1 MNNKQWLLMPLTLI
15 SLCNHADSAEP
26 DFIDVDFD
34 ELMKIEVTSVSKKNE
49 KLSEAAAAIYVV
61 TEDEIRR
68 SGATSIPEALYLVPG
83 VDVAKIDSNKW
94 AVSIR
99 GFNGRFANKLLV
111 MVDGR
116 SIYTPTSSG
125 VYWENLNYLM
135 SDIKRIE
142 VIRGPGATLWGTNA
156 VNGVINI
163 ITKEATGKES
173 GAVSVSVG
181 IESNSIGASQGT
193 EINDSTN
200 ARAYVN
206 TRKLDDS
213 KDLYG
218 NNQDNDG
225 QYLQTGV
232 RFDIEPDD
240 DQWLTL
246 QGDLYKH
253 DLRQQFSLSDFDDPY
268 TPYIKNG
275 DVDLKGGNI
284 SARWGMKTSIDSEL
298 NIRTSY
304 DFYQH
309 NDLQFKETRDTF
321 NIDIEHQ
328 FTPFKNNQ
336 LIWGGGYRWSQ
347 SDIEGSEYF
356 STSSSKENLDIWNLF
371 IQDTLSIPDKNVSL
385 TLGAKVEGNTNSSTE
400 IQPNIRISWLPTD
413 SVTLWGAI
421 SRAVRIPSQ
430 VENDAAINIQVF
442 APNEFDPTATPGLL
456 QIIGNNQFQS
466 EELNAYEVGFR
477 WLPSPALSFD
487 IAAFYNVYDNLQS
500 YDIGDGELKN
510 VNGKTF
516 YTIPINLDNNLAGY
530 SYGSEWLATWQMT
543 RQAKF
548 RVSYSFIDI
557 KLNDNEENEF
567 SDEVISLV
575 ADRSLTHQA
584 SIWGSFDLSH
594 SVELDL
600 RFYYISERKWDG
612 MNGNY
617 SISDGVDSDLRI
629 GWQATTSLSFS
640 IVGRNLLNAEKQQFI
655 TESSSTDSLI
665 ERNIA
670 INALYQW

>member
-1 MNNKQWLLMPLTLI
+1 MNNMRWLVIPITLI
-15 SLCNHADSAEP
+15 SFNSYADGSEQ
-26 DFIDVDFD
+26 DFTDIDFD

-83 VDVAKIDSNKW
+83 IDVAKIDSNKW

-163 ITKEATGKES
+163 ITKEATGKS
-173 GAVSVSVG
+173 GSVSVSMG
-181 IESNSIGASQGT
+181 TESKSIGTSQSG
-193 EINDSTN
+193 EINESTN
-200 ARAYVN
+200 VRAYVN
-206 TRKLDDS
+206 TRKLDES
-213 KDLYG
+213 KDLSG
-218 NNQDNDG
+218 NDQDNDG

-232 RFDIEPDD
+232 RLDIEPDD

-246 QGDLYKH
+246 QGDVYKH
-253 DLRQQFSLSDFDDPY
+253 DLRQQFSLSDFEAPY
-268 TPYIKNG
+268 TSSIESG
-275 DVDLKGGNI
+275 DVNLKGGNI

-328 FTPFKNNQ
+328 FTPFKNNE

-347 SDIEGSEYF
+347 SDIDGSVYF
-356 STSSSKENLDIWNLF
+356 STSSTEENLDIWNLF
-371 IQDTLSIPDKNVSL
+371 VQDTLSLPEQNVSL
-385 TLGAKVEGNTNSSTE
+385 TFGAKVEGNTNTSTE
-400 IQPNIRISWLPTD
+400 IQPNIRLSWLPTD
-413 SVTLWGAI
+413 RVTFWGAI

-430 VENDAAINIQVF
+430 VENDSTINIQVF
-442 APNEFDPTATPGLL
+442 PPSDFDPTATPGLL
-456 QIIGNNQFQS
+456 QIIGNNQFQA
-466 EELNAYEVGFR
+466 EELNAYEFGFR
-477 WLPSPALSFD
+477 WLPSPVLSFD

-500 YDIGDGELKN
+500 YDIGDAEFKN

-516 YTIPINLDNNLAGY
+516 YAIPINLDNNLAGY

-543 RQAKF
+543 RQSRLRF
-548 RVSYSFIDI
+548 SYSFIDI
-557 KLNDNEENEF
+557 KLHDKEENSF
-567 SDEVISLV
+567 SSEVISLV
-575 ADRSLTHQA
+575 ADRSLKHQA
-584 SIWGSFDLSH
+584 SLWGSFDLSD
-594 SVELDL
+594 SVEFDL
-600 RFYYISERKWDG
+600 RFYYTSERKWEG
-612 MNGNY
+612 MNGDY
-617 SISDGVDSDLRI
+617 AISDGVDSDLRI
-629 GWQATTSLSFS
+629 GWQASKSLNFS
-640 IVGRNLLNAEKQQFI
+640 IVGRNLLHEEKQQFI

-670 INALYQW
+670 INALYNW